1 MEMVKSVTFLGV
13 LVDENLSWKD
23 HSKYIE
29 NKVMNKLILNKNFF
43 YKQLQNS
50 GCLIPRPKLVLELLK
65 FFLCNPEVRLK
76 KEKRKKKKKKEVR
89 LLV

>member
-23 HSKYIE
+23 HSNYIE

-43 YKQLQNS
+43 YKQL
-50 GCLIPRPKLVLELLK
+50 
-65 FFLCNPEVRLK
+65 
-76 KEKRKKKKKKEVR
+76 
-89 LLV
+89 